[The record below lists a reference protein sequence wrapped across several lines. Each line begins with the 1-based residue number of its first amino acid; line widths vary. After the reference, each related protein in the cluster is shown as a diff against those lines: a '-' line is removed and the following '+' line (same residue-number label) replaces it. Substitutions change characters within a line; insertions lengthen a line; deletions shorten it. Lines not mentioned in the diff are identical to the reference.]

1 MLNGF
6 QWQDR
11 YPEFLSDSQALLSRS
26 QECLLHLELISNDQ
40 DAIECLLS
48 TLETL
53 TRSAENA
60 AVTCVA
66 EFSRQLF
73 SVLQAI
79 QPLASMQ
86 SDVLQTLKDC
96 FTLLAWQLELIDPRD
111 GGLALDDSE
120 QCQLLERL
128 ATLSGLDEPANSLS
142 LHC

>member
-1 MLNGF
+1 
-6 QWQDR
+6 
-11 YPEFLSDSQALLSRS
+11 
-26 QECLLHLELISNDQ
+26 
-40 DAIECLLS
+40 
-48 TLETL
+48 
-53 TRSAENA
+53 
-60 AVTCVA
+60 VTCVA